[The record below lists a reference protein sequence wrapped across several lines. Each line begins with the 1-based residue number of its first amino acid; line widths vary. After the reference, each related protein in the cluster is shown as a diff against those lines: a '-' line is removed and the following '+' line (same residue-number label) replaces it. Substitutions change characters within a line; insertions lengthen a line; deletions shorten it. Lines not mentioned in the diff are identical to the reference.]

1 MESHDFL
8 ICNHWIWCPILFS
21 QSNNFSQNKQ
31 RPTAVFCAPT
41 RRERRRLHLSI
52 ITLSK
57 AWSFKAGLVSLI
69 IWTRLEILVCGQI
82 WQPGQVW
89 TSFFFFREQCVWLRK
104 YGPISSLKP
113 STVCKKFLMNS
124 LWICLRSGLHKSSLP
139 FYQCYCVTVLK
150 QQWST
155 FTALTHPP
163 HFSKTYLEHDKAQSV
178 SYTQVMFSH
187 VITNLWHNMF

>member
-1 MESHDFL
+1 MESLDFL

-113 STVCKKFLMNS
+113 SLKSVKSS
-124 LWICLRSGLHKSSLP
+124 LWILSESVCAVVCIRALYHFIS
-139 FYQCYCVTVLK
+139 VTVSLC
-150 QQWST
+150 WSSSE
-155 FTALTHPP
+155 AR
-163 HFSKTYLEHDKAQSV
+163 SQR
-178 SYTQVMFSH
+178 
-187 VITNLWHNMF
+187 WHTLHISRKPT